1 MTAWQKMPNKLLY
14 RNQCHMNARHGLM
27 LTDCFNDVVTHPIII
42 ACVLLYP
49 RRCAVVIA
57 VMVQSERHDV

>member
-1 MTAWQKMPNKLLY
+1 
-14 RNQCHMNARHGLM
+14 M
-27 LTDCFNDVVTHPIII
+27 LTDCFNDVVTHPIIM
-42 ACVLLYP
+42 ACVLLYA